1 MKKYFLSSHGL
12 KYKIVV
18 SLAQIGQ
25 ISAVKLK
32 ELIVDTIL
40 PKFTEIGFD
49 VSGAIIIL
57 PMVLYTRRSYAEAS
71 YNFKQFYNYAR
82 RKNPVKIAFGLANKV
97 LYSSNLD
104 KSNVRLPQLTTVGS
118 HDCIKWSDVM
128 GCRKVVHGL
137 LW

>member
-1 MKKYFLSSHGL
+1 MKIDEKVLSFVAWF
-12 KYKIVV
+12 KIVV

-25 ISAVKLK
+25 ISAVNLK

-82 RKNPVKIAFGLANKV
+82 RKKPVKIAFGLANKV

-104 KSNVRLPQLTTVGS
+104 KSNVRLVDTVFSDKEIAGLEFYAK
-118 HDCIKWSDVM
+118 HDDFCA
-128 GCRKVVHGL
+128 
-137 LW
+137 

>member
-57 PMVLYTRRSYAEAS
+57 PMVLYTRRSY
-71 YNFKQFYNYAR
+71 NFKQFYNYAR

-104 KSNVRLPQLTTVGS
+104 KSNVRLVDTVFSDKEIAGLEFYAK
-118 HDCIKWSDVM
+118 HDDFCA
-128 GCRKVVHGL
+128 
-137 LW
+137 

>member
-49 VSGAIIIL
+49 VSGGI
-57 PMVLYTRRSYAEAS
+57 
-71 YNFKQFYNYAR
+71 
-82 RKNPVKIAFGLANKV
+82 
-97 LYSSNLD
+97 
-104 KSNVRLPQLTTVGS
+104 
-118 HDCIKWSDVM
+118 VM
-128 GCRKVVHGL
+128 R
-137 LW
+137 

>member
-57 PMVLYTRRSYAEAS
+57 PMVLYTRRSY
-71 YNFKQFYNYAR
+71 NFKQFYNYAR
-82 RKNPVKIAFGLANKV
+82 RKKPVKIAFGLC
-97 LYSSNLD
+97 YSVIFVES
-104 KSNVRLPQLTTVGS
+104 
-118 HDCIKWSDVM
+118 
-128 GCRKVVHGL
+128 
-137 LW
+137 

>member
-1 MKKYFLSSHGL
+1 M
-12 KYKIVV
+12 
-18 SLAQIGQ
+18 
-25 ISAVKLK
+25 KLK

-82 RKNPVKIAFGLANKV
+82 RKKPVKIAFGLANKV
-97 LYSSNLD
+97 LYIRRILTNQTS
-104 KSNVRLPQLTTVGS
+104 VRLVDTVFSDKEIAGLEFYAK
-118 HDCIKWSDVM
+118 HDDFCA
-128 GCRKVVHGL
+128 
-137 LW
+137 

>member
-57 PMVLYTRRSYAEAS
+57 PMVLYTQRS
-71 YNFKQFYNYAR
+71 YNFKQFCNYAR
-82 RKNPVKIAFGLANKV
+82 RKKPVKIAFGLANKV

-104 KSNVRLPQLTTVGS
+104 KSNVRLVDTVFSDKEIAGLEFYAK
-118 HDCIKWSDVM
+118 HDDFCA
-128 GCRKVVHGL
+128 
-137 LW
+137 